1 MDMHRKGHEIALQ
14 VGNTSIAAL
23 QKQFLIARQIY
34 AGTNLLDLKEELE
47 YEIKF
52 SERYCAFPMLGMKLQ
67 VHYDSVLTL
76 IGEESS
82 NPSKK
87 QERESAYDQVQAY
100 MYSRIMS
107 LSYLGY
113 YERVV
118 HMAKQWTKLNGD
130 NETKLI
136 GEWLCLGIEYFTTW
150 IWLIE
155 VEMIFME

>member
-1 MDMHRKGHEIALQ
+1 MHRKGHEIALQ

-76 IGEESS
+76 IGKKSS

-136 GEWLCLGIEYFTTW
+136 GE
-150 IWLIE
+150 
-155 VEMIFME
+155 